1 MVANANATDLRTAVD
16 EILPGVVADRRHLH
30 EHPEL
35 GMQEVETAKFVA
47 ARLDQLGV
55 EDIRTGI
62 ANTGVTA
69 LIHGSGSGPN
79 ADRVL
84 MLRAD
89 MDALPIEEENDVE
102 YRSQVPG
109 VMHACGH
116 DGHTA
121 MLLGAARILL
131 GRRDAFAGTVK
142 VLFQP
147 AEEGPGGAKPM
158 IAEGALED
166 PHVDACFGLHL
177 AQEMPLGQVASRAGP
192 SMASADSFTVR
203 IQGRGGHGARPQGTV
218 DPIMV
223 GAQIITALQALV
235 SREIDP
241 TKAAVVTVGALN
253 AGKAGNVIPDTA
265 EMRGTVRSFEPGV
278 REHLQRRVP
287 EVIEGVAEALRATV
301 EITYRLGPPAVN
313 SDASMAAIVREAA
326 TAVVGAENAVE
337 MTPIMGAEDMSYFLQ
352 EVPGCYFHVGSNN
365 EERGLVWG
373 HHHPRFDFDEDALGV
388 GISVTVE
395 SVLRYFAAD
404 NPPKA

>member
-1 MVANANATDLRTAVD
+1 MTASAIDLRTAVD
-16 EILPGVVADRRHLH
+16 EILPGVVADRRFLH

-35 GMQEVETAKFVA
+35 GMQEYETARFVA
-47 ARLDQLGV
+47 ARLRQLGLD
-55 EDIRTGI
+55 DIRTGI

-69 LIHGSGSGPN
+69 LIHGTGSGPN

-102 YRSQVPG
+102 YRSQTSG

-121 MLLGAARILL
+121 MLLGAARILHD
-131 GRRDAFAGTVK
+131 RRSEFAGTVK
-142 VLFQP
+142 LVFQP
-147 AEEGPGGAKPM
+147 AEEGPGGAEPM

-177 AQEMPLGQVASRAGP
+177 AQEMLLGTVASKAGP
-192 SMASADSFTVR
+192 SMAAADGFIVR
-203 IQGRGGHGARPQGTV
+203 IQGKGGHGARPHGTV
-218 DPIMV
+218 DPILV
-223 GAQIITALQALV
+223 GAQIISALQSLV

-253 AGKAGNVIPDTA
+253 AGKAGNVIPDSA
-265 EMRGTVRSFEPGV
+265 EMRGTVRSFDPDV

-287 EVIEGVAEALRATV
+287 EVIQGIAEALRATV

-313 SDASMAAIVREAA
+313 SDAAMALLVREAA
-326 TAVVGAENAVE
+326 TAVVGADNAIE
-337 MTPIMGAEDMSYFLQ
+337 MTPIMGAEDMSYFLDA
-352 EVPGCYFHVGSNN
+352 VPGCYFHVGSNN
-365 EERGLVWG
+365 ETRGLVWG

>member
-1 MVANANATDLRTAVD
+1 MVANATDLRTAVD
-16 EILPGVVADRRHLH
+16 EIMPGVVADRRFLH

-35 GMQEVETAKFVA
+35 GMQEYETAKFVA
-47 ARLDQLGV
+47 ARLRQLGLD
-55 EDIRTGI
+55 DIRTGI

-69 LIHGSGSGPN
+69 LIHGTGSGPN

-89 MDALPIEEENDVE
+89 MDALPIAEENDVE
-102 YRSQVPG
+102 YRSQNPG

-131 GRRDAFAGTVK
+131 SRRDEFAGTAK

-158 IAEGALED
+158 IAAGALED
-166 PHVDACFGLHL
+166 PHVNACFGLHL
-177 AQEMPLGQVASRAGP
+177 AQEMPLGQVASKAGP
-192 SMASADSFTVR
+192 SMASADGFTVR

-278 REHLQRRVP
+278 RDHLQRRVP
-287 EVIEGVAEALRATV
+287 EVIQGVAEAMRATV

-313 SDASMAAIVREAA
+313 SDAAMAAIVREAA
-326 TAVVGAENAVE
+326 TAVVGTGNAIE
-337 MTPIMGAEDMSYFLQ
+337 MTPIMGAEDMSYFLNA
-352 EVPGCYFHVGSNN
+352 VPGCYFHVGSNN
-365 EERGLVWG
+365 ADRGLVWG
-373 HHHPRFDFDEDALGV
+373 HHHPRFDFDEDALGI

-395 SVLRYFAAD
+395 SVLRYFAD
-404 NPPKA
+404 ENPPKA

>member
-1 MVANANATDLRTAVD
+1 MTASATDLRTAVD
-16 EILPGVVADRRHLH
+16 EILPGVIADRRFLH

-47 ARLDQLGV
+47 ARLHQLGLD
-55 EDIRTGI
+55 DIRTGI

-69 LIHGSGSGPN
+69 LIRGTGSGPN

-89 MDALPIEEENDVE
+89 MDALPIEEENAVD
-102 YRSQVPG
+102 YRSQTPG

-121 MLLGAARILL
+121 MLLATARLL
-131 GRRDAFAGTVK
+131 LERRDQFAGTVK
-142 VLFQP
+142 VVFQP
-147 AEEGPGGAKPM
+147 AEEGPGGAEPM
-158 IAEGALED
+158 IAEGVLED
-166 PHVDACFGLHL
+166 PHVDAAFGLHL
-177 AQEMPLGQVASRAGP
+177 SQELPLGTVASMAGP
-192 SMASADSFTVR
+192 SMAAADAFIVT

-218 DPIMV
+218 DPILV

-265 EMRGTVRSFEPGV
+265 EMRGTVRSFEPDI
-278 REHLQRRVP
+278 REHLQRRIP
-287 EVIEGVAEALRATV
+287 EVIRGVAEALRATV

-313 SDASMAAIVREAA
+313 SDAAMTRLVRAAA
-326 TAVVGAENAVE
+326 TAVVGAENAIE
-337 MTPIMGAEDMSYFLQ
+337 MTPIMGGEDMSYFLDA
-352 EVPGCYFHVGSNN
+352 VPGCYFHVGSRN

-373 HHHPRFDFDEDALGV
+373 HHHPKFDIDEDALGV

-395 SVLRYFAAD
+395 AALRYFAAE
-404 NPPKA
+404 NAPKA

>member
-1 MVANANATDLRTAVD
+1 MTTTAPDLRSTVD

-35 GMQEVETAKFVA
+35 GMQEYETAKFVA
-47 ARLDQLGV
+47 ARLQQLGV

-69 LIHGSGSGPN
+69 LIRGTGTGPN

-102 YRSQVPG
+102 YRSQTPG

-121 MLLGAARILL
+121 MLLGTARVLM
-131 GRRDAFAGTVK
+131 GMRDQFAGTVK

-147 AEEGPGGAKPM
+147 AEEGPGGAEPM
-158 IAEGALED
+158 IAQGALED
-166 PHVDACFGLHL
+166 PHVHATFGLHL
-177 AQEMPLGQVASRAGP
+177 AQDLPLGQVASKAGP
-192 SMASADSFTVR
+192 SMASADGFEAK
-203 IQGRGGHGARPQGTV
+203 IQGRGGHGARPHGCV

-223 GAQIITALQALV
+223 GAQIITALQSLV

-241 TKAAVVTVGALN
+241 LQSAVVTVGALQ

-265 EMRGTVRSFEPGV
+265 VMRGTVRSFDPGV
-278 REHLQRRVP
+278 RDHLQRRIP
-287 EVIEGVAEALRATV
+287 ELMEGIATALQATIEV
-301 EITYRLGPPAVN
+301 EYELGPPAVN
-313 SDASMAAIVREAA
+313 SDARMAQITREAA
-326 TAVVGAENAVE
+326 RAVVGDGAIEQ
-337 MTPIMGAEDMSYFLQ
+337 TPIMGAEDMSYFLNA
-352 EVPGCYFHVGSNN
+352 VPGCYFHVGSAN
-365 EERGLVWG
+365 EDRGLVWG
-373 HHHPRFDFDEDALGV
+373 HHHPKFDFDEDALAI
-388 GISVTVE
+388 GIRVMTE
-395 SVLRYFAAD
+395 CVLRYFAAED
-404 NPPKA
+404 APSA

>member
-1 MVANANATDLRTAVD
+1 MVASATDLRTAVD
-16 EILPGVVADRRHLH
+16 EIMPGVVADRRHLH

-35 GMQEVETAKFVA
+35 GMQEYETATFVA
-47 ARLDQLGV
+47 DRLRQLGLD
-55 EDIRTGI
+55 DIRTGI

-69 LIHGSGSGPN
+69 LIHGTGSGPN
-79 ADRVL
+79 AGRVL

-89 MDALPIEEENDVE
+89 MDALPITEENDVE
-102 YRSQVPG
+102 YRSEVPG

-131 GRRDAFAGTVK
+131 GRRNEFAGTVK

-158 IAEGALED
+158 IEAGVLED
-166 PHVDACFGLHL
+166 PRVDACFGLHL
-177 AQEMPLGQVASRAGP
+177 AQEMPLGQVASKAGP
-192 SMASADSFTVR
+192 SMASADGFTVR

-218 DPIMV
+218 DPIIV

-265 EMRGTVRSFEPGV
+265 EMRGTVRSFEPDV
-278 REHLQRRVP
+278 RDHLQRRVP
-287 EVIEGVAEALRATV
+287 EVIQGVAEAMRATV

-313 SDASMAAIVREAA
+313 SDAAMAAIVREAA
-326 TAVVGAENAVE
+326 TAVVGAGNAIE
-337 MTPIMGAEDMSYFLQ
+337 MTPIMGAEDMSHFLDA
-352 EVPGCYFHVGSNN
+352 VPGCYFHVGSNN
-365 EERGLVWG
+365 ADRGLVWG

-395 SVLRYFAAD
+395 SVLRYFAAA

>member
-35 GMQEVETAKFVA
+35 GMQEVKTAKFVA

-69 LIHGSGSGPN
+69 LIHGTGSGPN

-253 AGKAGNVIPDTA
+253 AGKAGNVIPDTT